1 MSSGH
6 YCDGCAQAYYKCV
19 CNKPQEKVKEQTIKM
34 NERIRQLAEQVY
46 GTQATEQ
53 EIKFAELIIQQCG
66 VALSPMLRDMVS
78 RGQAFDLIKDH
89 FGVEEQVQDSKE
101 LHTCPYREEIHND
114 YESLCDCD
122 EEQQHQCAMDI

>member
-34 NERIRQLAEQVY
+34 NERIRELAEQVY

-53 EIKFAELIIQQCG
+53 EIKFAELIVQECAEVCYHHSEAAGGVDTAFGYGYKDCG
-66 VALSPMLRDMVS
+66 ND
-78 RGQAFDLIKDH
+78 IKKH
-89 FGVEEQVQDSKE
+89 FGVE
-101 LHTCPYREEIHND
+101 P
-114 YESLCDCD
+114 
-122 EEQQHQCAMDI
+122 